1 MIFFVFIKERIEGGV
16 NMLGVNLEHKPIS
29 GKFAREIRAK
39 VARIQSGRLTSA
51 DKKEIRA
58 NRTERKIVVKW
69 K

>member
-1 MIFFVFIKERIEGGV
+1 
-16 NMLGVNLEHKPIS
+16 MLGVNLEHKPIS